1 MARNFRIYAS
11 WKVGVSCIE
20 KSNSYRSDR
29 FYWKIFG
36 SSEEIKEIE
45 DNCKKGL
52 IGCADCKRKLA
63 CKLNQK
69 MAPIREKRKYYENNP
84 DKLKEILI
92 EGSNKARAKAKEVL
106 AKVEEK
112 VMVFR

>member
-1 MARNFRIYAS
+1 
-11 WKVGVSCIE
+11 
-20 KSNSYRSDR
+20 
-29 FYWKIFG
+29 
-36 SSEEIKEIE
+36 
-45 DNCKKGL
+45 
-52 IGCADCKRKLA
+52 
-63 CKLNQK
+63 